1 MAKAVRSGPGPAF
14 ELLGALS
21 AYLGGFNLLP
31 VPALDGG
38 RLIFL
43 FFEAISRR
51 KPDAKIE
58 ARVHALGLLMM
69 LTLIAFVTYFDFLPN
84 KH

>member
-1 MAKAVRSGPGPAF
+1 M
-14 ELLGALS
+14 LS

-43 FFEAISRR
+43 FFEAVSRR

-58 ARVHALGLLMM
+58 ARVHALGLVHD
-69 LTLIAFVTYFDFLPN
+69 A
-84 KH
+84 HAASRS